1 MSETFATLGYKQRT
15 SGSFLLYNTYICRPF
30 AMTNSRPS
38 LHTALSPAL
47 LHLYDLNHAIVV
59 IIDVLRATSTIAT
72 ALYNGAKCVIPVD
85 SVAKCIEL
93 GRQIDGITAGE
104 RDGMIAEGLQ
114 HGNSPFEYP
123 TSFIGGKT
131 LVLTTTNG
139 TKLLHMALDRG
150 AGQIIT
156 GSFANLTAVSDYL
169 LAQHLPVVLACA
181 AWKDRVNIEDLLF
194 AGAVINKVKEKFH
207 INCDST
213 QIAETLYLD
222 AQKDLYEFMKAK
234 NASHYQRLSGYGL
247 EKDIRYCL
255 TPDMAPVL
263 PLYENGKLI
272 TLPSF

>member
-1 MSETFATLGYKQRT
+1 
-15 SGSFLLYNTYICRPF
+15 
-30 AMTNSRPS
+30 MTNSRPS

>member
-1 MSETFATLGYKQRT
+1 
-15 SGSFLLYNTYICRPF
+15 
-30 AMTNSRPS
+30 MTNSRPS

-72 ALYNGAKCVIPVD
+72 ALHNGAKCVIPVD

-93 GRQIDGITAGE
+93 GKQIDGITAGE

-139 TKLLHMALDRG
+139 TKLLHVALDRG

-156 GSFANLTAVSDYL
+156 GSFPNLNAVCDYL
-169 LAQHLPVVLACA
+169 LAQNLPVVLACA

-194 AGAVINKVKEKFH
+194 AGAVIHTVKEKFY
-207 INCDST
+207 INCDSS

-222 AQKDLYEFMKAK
+222 AKKDLYQFMKTK

-255 TPDMAPVL
+255 TPDVAPVL

-272 TLPSF
+272 TLPLS

>member
-1 MSETFATLGYKQRT
+1 MNSKPTLY
-15 SGSFLLYNTYICRPF
+15 
-30 AMTNSRPS
+30 
-38 LHTALSPAL
+38 TALSPAL

-72 ALYNGAKCVIPVD
+72 ALHNGARCVIPVD

-104 RDGMIAEGLQ
+104 RDGMIAEGLE

-123 TSFIGGKT
+123 REFIYNRT

-156 GSFANLTAVSDYL
+156 GSFPNLSSVCDYL
-169 LAQHLPVVLACA
+169 VAQNQPVVLGCA
-181 AWKDRVNIEDLLF
+181 AWKDRINIEDMLF
-194 AGAVINKVKEKFH
+194 AGAVISRIRHQFS
-207 INCDST
+207 INCDSSR
-213 QIAETLYLD
+213 IAETVYTQ
-222 AQKDLYEFMKAK
+222 AKDDLFGFMRDKE
-234 NASHYQRLSGYGL
+234 ASHYHRLMGYGL

-255 TPDMAPVL
+255 TADGANVL

-272 TLPSF
+272 VL